1 MPDRR
6 QRCSCGADV
15 KHDYEACLNDI
26 TRIVKDIVWGDAEQ
40 VRTLFRYTNDPSV
53 PASVGRLAEQIGT
66 LIVQKE
72 VREFQL
78 ENLIED
84 LFSTRT
90 ALAQARHD
98 PLTGLPNRAMFEEM
112 LHKACGSAL
121 ECGSGLALLLVDFD
135 RFKEVNDSLGHA
147 AGDELL
153 VQGAARLRGC
163 VGDRGLV
170 GRMGGDEFAV
180 LLIDQAEKDVLRTAE
195 CILEAIRARSRCKRE
210 RPASAR
216 PWGSRFIRWR
226 PLPPLACSRTPMSP
240 CIALRVKGGI
250 GCGAIAVN
258 VHR

>member
-40 VRTLFRYTNDPSV
+40 VRALFRYTNDPSV

-84 LFSTRT
+84 
-90 ALAQARHD
+90 
-98 PLTGLPNRAMFEEM
+98 RAMFEEM

-121 ECGSGLALLLVDFD
+121 EGGSGLALLLVDFD

-153 VQGAARLRGC
+153 VQGAARLQGC
-163 VGDRGLV
+163 VGDRGLI

-180 LLIDQAEKDVLRTAE
+180 LLIEQAEGDVLRTAK
-195 CILEAIRARSRCKRE
+195 CILEAIRAPFPLQEGEARISSSVGVAFHSLEAATPARLLKNADVAMYRAKGE
-210 RPASAR
+210 GRDRLWRYRPSTFTDS
-216 PWGSRFIRWR
+216 GYG
-226 PLPPLACSRTPMSP
+226 
-240 CIALRVKGGI
+240 RVF
-250 GCGAIAVN
+250 
-258 VHR
+258 

>member
-1 MPDRR
+1 M
-6 QRCSCGADV
+6 

-40 VRTLFRYTNDPSV
+40 VHALFRYTNDPSV

-153 VQGAARLRGC
+153 VQGAARLQGC
-163 VGDRGLV
+163 VGDRGLIV
-170 GRMGGDEFAV
+170 PHHGVSFFQKRYHRAYGRG
-180 LLIDQAEKDVLRTAE
+180 
-195 CILEAIRARSRCKRE
+195 
-210 RPASAR
+210 
-216 PWGSRFIRWR
+216 
-226 PLPPLACSRTPMSP
+226 
-240 CIALRVKGGI
+240 
-250 GCGAIAVN
+250 
-258 VHR
+258 

>member
-1 MPDRR
+1 M
-6 QRCSCGADV
+6 

-40 VRTLFRYTNDPSV
+40 VRALFRYTNDPSV

-153 VQGAARLRGC
+153 VQGAARLQGC
-163 VGDRGLV
+163 VGDRGLI

-180 LLIDQAEKDVLRTAE
+180 LLIEQAEGDVLRTAE
-195 CILEAIRARSRCKRE
+195 CILEAIRAPC
-210 RPASAR
+210 
-216 PWGSRFIRWR
+216 PWVLRFIRWR

-240 CIALRVKGGI
+240 CIALRGKDGI
-250 GCGAIAVN
+250 GCGAIA
-258 VHR
+258 RQRSPIADMAECFSG

>member
-1 MPDRR
+1 M
-6 QRCSCGADV
+6 

-40 VRTLFRYTNDPSV
+40 VRALFRYTNDPSV

-121 ECGSGLALLLVDFD
+121 KCGSGLALLLVDFD

-153 VQGAARLRGC
+153 VQGAARLQGC
-163 VGDRGLV
+163 VGDRGLI

-180 LLIDQAEKDVLRTAE
+180 LLIEQAEGMYSGRPNAFLR
-195 CILEAIRARSRCKRE
+195 RSVPHFRCKRE

-216 PWGSRFIRWR
+216 PWVSRFIRWR

-240 CIALRVKGGI
+240 CIALRGKGGI
-250 GCGAIAVN
+250 GCGAIARQ
-258 VHR
+258 HSPIADMAECFSG

>member
-1 MPDRR
+1 M
-6 QRCSCGADV
+6 

-40 VRTLFRYTNDPSV
+40 VRALFRYTNDPSV

-121 ECGSGLALLLVDFD
+121 KCGSGLALLLVDFD
-135 RFKEVNDSLGHA
+135 RLDMPRATNCSYRVRPGCRDASAIGGSSGAWAGMNLPCCSLNRRKGMYSGRPNA
-147 AGDELL
+147 F
-153 VQGAARLRGC
+153 LR
-163 VGDRGLV
+163 
-170 GRMGGDEFAV
+170 
-180 LLIDQAEKDVLRTAE
+180 
-195 CILEAIRARSRCKRE
+195 RSVPHFRCKRE

-216 PWGSRFIRWR
+216 PWVSRFIRWR

-250 GCGAIAVN
+250 GCGAIVRQRSAIADMVECFSG
-258 VHR
+258 

>member
-1 MPDRR
+1 M
-6 QRCSCGADV
+6 

-40 VRTLFRYTNDPSV
+40 VRALFRYTNDPSV

-135 RFKEVNDSLGHA
+135 RLKEVNDSLGHA
-147 AGDELL
+147 AGDEPL
-153 VQGAARLRGC
+153 VQGAARLQGC
-163 VGDRGLV
+163 VGDRGLI

-180 LLIDQAEKDVLRTAE
+180 LLIEHAEGDVLRTAE
-195 CILEAIRARSRCKRE
+195 CILEAIRAPFPLQEGEARISSSVGVAFHSLEAATPARLLKNADVAMYRAKGE
-210 RPASAR
+210 GRDRLWRYRPSTFTDS
-216 PWGSRFIRWR
+216 GYG
-226 PLPPLACSRTPMSP
+226 
-240 CIALRVKGGI
+240 RVF
-250 GCGAIAVN
+250 
-258 VHR
+258 

>member
-1 MPDRR
+1 M
-6 QRCSCGADV
+6 

-40 VRTLFRYTNDPSV
+40 VRALFRYTNDPSV

-153 VQGAARLRGC
+153 VQGAARSPTHPCTILR
-163 VGDRGLV
+163 
-170 GRMGGDEFAV
+170 
-180 LLIDQAEKDVLRTAE
+180 LITL
-195 CILEAIRARSRCKRE
+195 
-210 RPASAR
+210 
-216 PWGSRFIRWR
+216 
-226 PLPPLACSRTPMSP
+226 
-240 CIALRVKGGI
+240 
-250 GCGAIAVN
+250 
-258 VHR
+258 

>member
-1 MPDRR
+1 MR
-6 QRCSCGADV
+6 A
-15 KHDYEACLNDI
+15 
-26 TRIVKDIVWGDAEQ
+26 
-40 VRTLFRYTNDPSV
+40 LFRYTNDPSV

-153 VQGAARLRGC
+153 VQGAARLQGC
-163 VGDRGLV
+163 VGDRGLI

-180 LLIDQAEKDVLRTAE
+180 LLIEQAEGDVLRTAE
-195 CILEAIRARSRCKRE
+195 CILEAIRAPFPLQE
-210 RPASAR
+210 GEAR
-216 PWGSRFIRWR
+216 ISSSVGSRFIRWR

-250 GCGAIAVN
+250 GCGAIA
-258 VHR
+258 RQRSPIADMAECFSG

>member
-1 MPDRR
+1 M
-6 QRCSCGADV
+6 
-15 KHDYEACLNDI
+15 
-26 TRIVKDIVWGDAEQ
+26 
-40 VRTLFRYTNDPSV
+40 
-53 PASVGRLAEQIGT
+53 
-66 LIVQKE
+66 QKE

-147 AGDELL
+147 AGDEVL
-153 VQGAARLRGC
+153 VQGAARLQGC
-163 VGDRGLV
+163 VGDRGSSGAWAGMNLPCCSLNRRKGMYS
-170 GRMGGDEFAV
+170 GRPNAF
-180 LLIDQAEKDVLRTAE
+180 LR
-195 CILEAIRARSRCKRE
+195 RSVPHFRCKRE

-216 PWGSRFIRWR
+216 PWGRVSFAGGRYPRSPAQDADVACHRAKGEGRDRLWR
-226 PLPPLACSRTPMSP
+226 YRPSTFTDSGYG
-240 CIALRVKGGI
+240 RVF
-250 GCGAIAVN
+250 
-258 VHR
+258 

>member
-1 MPDRR
+1 M
-6 QRCSCGADV
+6 
-15 KHDYEACLNDI
+15 
-26 TRIVKDIVWGDAEQ
+26 
-40 VRTLFRYTNDPSV
+40 FRYTNDPSV

-153 VQGAARLRGC
+153 VQGAARLQGC
-163 VGDRGLV
+163 VGDRGLI

-180 LLIDQAEKDVLRTAE
+180 LLIEQAEGDVLRTAE
-195 CILEAIRARSRCKRE
+195 CILRRSVPHFRCKRKARISSSVGVAFHSLE
-210 RPASAR
+210 AATPRSPA
-216 PWGSRFIRWR
+216 P
-226 PLPPLACSRTPMSP
+226 RTPMSP

-250 GCGAIAVN
+250 GCGAIA
-258 VHR
+258 RQRSPIADMAECFSG

>member
-153 VQGAARLRGC
+153 VQGAA
-163 VGDRGLV
+163 
-170 GRMGGDEFAV
+170 
-180 LLIDQAEKDVLRTAE
+180 
-195 CILEAIRARSRCKRE
+195 
-210 RPASAR
+210 
-216 PWGSRFIRWR
+216 
-226 PLPPLACSRTPMSP
+226 
-240 CIALRVKGGI
+240 
-250 GCGAIAVN
+250 
-258 VHR
+258 

>member
-98 PLTGLPNRAMFEEM
+98 L
-112 LHKACGSAL
+112 
-121 ECGSGLALLLVDFD
+121 
-135 RFKEVNDSLGHA
+135 SLIH
-147 AGDELL
+147 
-153 VQGAARLRGC
+153 
-163 VGDRGLV
+163 
-170 GRMGGDEFAV
+170 
-180 LLIDQAEKDVLRTAE
+180 I
-195 CILEAIRARSRCKRE
+195 
-210 RPASAR
+210 
-216 PWGSRFIRWR
+216 
-226 PLPPLACSRTPMSP
+226 
-240 CIALRVKGGI
+240 
-250 GCGAIAVN
+250 
-258 VHR
+258 

>member
-1 MPDRR
+1 M
-6 QRCSCGADV
+6 

-40 VRTLFRYTNDPSV
+40 VRALFRYTNDPSV
-53 PASVGRLAEQIGT
+53 SASVGRLAEQIGT

-84 LFSTRT
+84 LFSIRT

-153 VQGAARLRGC
+153 VQGAARLQGC
-163 VGDRGLV
+163 VGDRGLI

-180 LLIDQAEKDVLRTAE
+180 LLIEPAEGDVLRTAE
-195 CILEAIRARSRCKRE
+195 CILEAIRAPFPRQEGEARISSYVGVAFHSLE
-210 RPASAR
+210 AATPARLLKNAYVAMYSSKGEGR
-216 PWGSRFIRWR
+216 DRLWR
-226 PLPPLACSRTPMSP
+226 YLPSTFTDSGYG
-240 CIALRVKGGI
+240 RVF
-250 GCGAIAVN
+250 
-258 VHR
+258 

>member
-1 MPDRR
+1 M
-6 QRCSCGADV
+6 

-40 VRTLFRYTNDPSV
+40 VRALFRYTNDPSV

-153 VQGAARLRGC
+153 VQWAGMNLPCCSLNRRKGMYSGRPNAFLR
-163 VGDRGLV
+163 
-170 GRMGGDEFAV
+170 
-180 LLIDQAEKDVLRTAE
+180 
-195 CILEAIRARSRCKRE
+195 RSVPHFRCKRE

-216 PWGSRFIRWR
+216 PWVSRFIRWR
-226 PLPPLACSRTPMSP
+226 PLLPLACSRTPMSP

-250 GCGAIAVN
+250 GCGAIA
-258 VHR
+258 RQRSPIADMAECFSG